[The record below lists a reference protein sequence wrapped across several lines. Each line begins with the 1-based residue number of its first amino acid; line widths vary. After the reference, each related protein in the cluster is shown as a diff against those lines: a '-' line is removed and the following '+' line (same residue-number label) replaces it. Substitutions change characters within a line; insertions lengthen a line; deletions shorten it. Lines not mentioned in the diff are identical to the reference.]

1 MTKITFETN
10 LKVTLK
16 NTSYLKKTKLFFL
29 NLCFFFYCRQ
39 FLRLR
44 NLDMFKVYFTY
55 KHKIYYRFTT

>member
-29 NLCFFFYCRQ
+29 NLCFF
-39 FLRLR
+39 LLSSI
-44 NLDMFKVYFTY
+44 FKIKKSRYV
-55 KHKIYYRFTT
+55 